1 MNLNVQGLYCSA
13 AEDCIVMKVLRG
25 HFSYTGSKWRQMIQE
40 VGKLTSFQELYS
52 FFGKAL
58 ITKAQSRKKK
68 KNTAAVSHTN
78 STSETLTGIY
88 EDRLLSLR
96 NNSYC
101 QMFKRNY
108 NFA

>member
-1 MNLNVQGLYCSA
+1 
-13 AEDCIVMKVLRG
+13 
-25 HFSYTGSKWRQMIQE
+25 MIQE

-88 EDRLLSLR
+88 EDITVVIKKQLILSDV
-96 NNSYC
+96 
-101 QMFKRNY
+101 
-108 NFA
+108 